1 MKHTGKMSNNGAKV
15 VIAYRTLPGDA
26 NSALVIGTNNLGD
39 TYHDAIMNLLQDVS
53 GQQANEFADIL
64 SVRKFPD
71 GNGMLEWLHARGHL
85 KKVPTKL
92 VIVTPN
98 NQTTIPLDELN
109 KIIAEQK
116 GVSVDELAITDGVK
130 PNKKT
135 LPKDDPT
142 RTTSSSVNAGDDHNT
157 ANPAPASIVA
167 TAPVVEDTSNLTP
180 TQLRSRADKL
190 FKEAQL
196 LRKQADAV
204 DPPKKRIKS
213 VVTEAV

>member
-15 VIAYRTLPGDA
+15 VIAYRTLPGDSS
-26 NSALVIGTNNLGD
+26 SALVIGTNNLND

-71 GNGMLEWLHARGHL
+71 GNNMLEWLHTRGHL
-85 KKVPTKL
+85 KKVPTKM

-98 NQTTIPLDELN
+98 TQNSIPLNELN
-109 KIIAEQK
+109 EVIAQQK
-116 GVSVDELAITDGVK
+116 GRTVDELAISDEGK
-130 PNKKT
+130 SNKKI
-135 LPKDDPT
+135 PSKDDPT
-142 RTTSSSVNAGDDHNT
+142 RTTSVSVNAGEEDST
-157 ANPAPASIVA
+157 SELVTPTITPK
-167 TAPVVEDTSNLTP
+167 VVEEDISNLSP
-180 TQLRSRADKL
+180 TQLRSKADKL

-204 DPPKKRIKS
+204 DPPKKRIK
-213 VVTEAV
+213 AA

>member
-1 MKHTGKMSNNGAKV
+1 MKHTGKMSNNGAKI
-15 VIAYRTLPGDA
+15 VIAYRTLPGDS

-64 SVRKFPD
+64 AVRKFPD
-71 GNGMLEWLHARGHL
+71 GSGMLEWLHKRGHL

-98 NQTTIPLDELN
+98 NQTSIPLNELN
-109 KIIAEQK
+109 ELIAQQK
-116 GVSVDELAITDGVK
+116 GIAVDELAITDGVK
-130 PNKKT
+130 PNKKIA
-135 LPKDDPT
+135 PKDDPT
-142 RTTSSSVNAGDDHNT
+142 KTTSATVNAGEEDDDIELT
-157 ANPAPASIVA
+157 PVTSKA
-167 TAPVVEDTSNLTP
+167 VVEDISNLTP

-196 LRKQADAV
+196 LRKQADNI
-204 DPPKKRIKS
+204 DPPKKRTKT
-213 VVTEAV
+213 VETV